1 MTIEAKYHLKCFNC
15 SKNQYRTLCAQ
26 KSQESSDGMDDEK
39 NEQIRLVELVE
50 YIERCI
56 DIGTHKMKTSIA
68 G

>member
-1 MTIEAKYHLKCFNC
+1 MIIEAKYHLKCLIC
-15 SKNQYRTLCAQ
+15 SKNQYRTLFAQ

-39 NEQIRLVELVE
+39 NEQIALVELVE